1 MAFQCLKFVMKMEWS
16 SPYVYLKVFT
26 VECTPTVSMIA
37 VSSEETVAQS
47 TLSVL
52 LVLMAILNVELSG

>member
-1 MAFQCLKFVMKMEWS
+1 MKMEWS